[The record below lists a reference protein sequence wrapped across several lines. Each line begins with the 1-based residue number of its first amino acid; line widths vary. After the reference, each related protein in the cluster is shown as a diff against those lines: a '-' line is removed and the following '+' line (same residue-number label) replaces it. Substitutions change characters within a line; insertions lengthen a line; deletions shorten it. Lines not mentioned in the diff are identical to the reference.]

1 MIIPL
6 YLGRVF
12 VRQFSSKSHFIAQT
26 MLLNTATRH
35 NNNTIINKYGTA
47 LAIWL
52 MDCDLRKYVFSCL
65 INTLAYHMLTMVQ

>member
-6 YLGRVF
+6 YPGSVF

-26 MLLNTATRH
+26 MLLNMATQH

-47 LAIWL
+47 LVIRL
-52 MDCDLRKYVFSCL
+52 MDCDLRKCVFSCL
-65 INTLAYHMLTMVQ
+65 INT